1 MLVDWPVRQK
11 KQVLILLGL
20 ILVLT
25 SSFLTYEWTQY
36 AFGVVDIADPERL
49 YSRVTKTLTSFLVF
63 LLAIRVGEAGINRA
77 DPVKLKRAFIAI
89 FLGDLLF
96 LMDEF
101 NPFFDYLAVLAFL
114 AGQVLLILRN
124 GQGMR
129 AYWRG
134 KQNMVGDILMGAA
147 ILVATG
153 ALFFATLYPYVK
165 GTAFLYIIPVYAL
178 ILDVALW
185 TAWMTRKVGYFPRAN
200 SWLIMIGATCFFIG
214 DYIVGFNLSLSPS
227 LVRVTTLYLTW
238 LFYAPAIILLALS
251 GYRWGSKRMIL

>member
-1 MLVDWPVRQK
+1 MLVDWTVRQK
-11 KQVLILLGL
+11 KQVLVLLGL

-36 AFGVVDIADPERL
+36 AFGIVEVTDPERL
-49 YSRVTKTLTSFLVF
+49 YSRLTKTLTSLLVF
-63 LLAIRVGEAGINRA
+63 LLAIRVGDAGINQA
-77 DPVKLKRAFIAI
+77 DPLKLKRAFFAI

-124 GQGMR
+124 GQGLQ

-134 KQNMVGDILMGAA
+134 SRHKLWDILLGAG

-153 ALFFATLYPYVK
+153 ALFFVTLYPSVK

-178 ILDVALW
+178 LLDLALW
-185 TAWMTRKVGYFPRAN
+185 TAWMTLKVGYFPRAN
-200 SWLIMIGATCFFIG
+200 AWLIVIGATCFFIG
-214 DYIVGFNLSLSPS
+214 DYLVGFNLSLSPS
-227 LVRVTTLYLTW
+227 MARVTTMYLTW
-238 LFYAPAIILLALS
+238 LFYAPAITLLALS
-251 GYRWGSKRMIL
+251 GYRWRTEE